1 MKVIPKK
8 FNDLSPELLKKMTKL
23 KNGEQVLF
31 QMLNGVRNPDPD
43 PDEQRK
49 RPMLYPKHNIP
60 MNDYIKDLDGEWKHI
75 VIADSWDSDKPA
87 REAFFMAGMD
97 DGGLFTGKFALTGGN
112 KKHEELFEYFQICNY
127 NESCILGSD
136 RDVSKP
142 LLFKMVNLKADA
154 AQTTSKIGT
163 LRKALEL
170 AVTIKEEDGKELAA
184 SLNWNT
190 YSDWVEL
197 EAKILDFAKSK
208 PEDFL
213 KYYQDP
219 SKKIKSQIKQA
230 LTASIITYD
239 VAKGEVKMG
248 DNVLT
253 VIKKA
258 DRSNDILDYLTIWF
272 NEAKNGQ
279 EVLGNIQ
286 SQLEVTA

>member
-8 FNDLSPELLKKMTKL
+8 YNDLSPELLAKINKL
-23 KNGEQVLF
+23 KSGEQVTY

-75 VIADSWDSDKPA
+75 VIADSWDTDKPA
-87 REAFFMAGMD
+87 RESFFMAGLQ
-97 DGGLFTGKFALTGGN
+97 DGGLFTGKFTLMGGN
-112 KKHEELFEYFQICNY
+112 KKDEELHEYFQISNY
-127 NESCILGSD
+127 NESPLVE
-136 RDVSKP
+136 RDVTKP
-142 LLFKMVNLKADA
+142 ALFKLINLKAEA
-154 AQTTSKIGT
+154 SQTTNKIGI

-170 AVTIKEEDGKELAA
+170 AVGIKEEDGKELAA

-208 PEDFL
+208 PEEFL

-230 LTASIITYD
+230 LTNNIISYD
-239 VAKGEVKMG
+239 PIKGEVKMG
-248 DNVLT
+248 DSLLT

-258 DRSNDILDYLTIWF
+258 DRNNDILDYLTVWF

-279 EVLGNIQ
+279 EVLESIKA
-286 SQLEVTA
+286 QLEVTA